1 MSHIT
6 KILLRV
12 VLIRARSKARP
23 EISEEQYGFMEDRGT
38 RNAIF
43 MMRSIADRA
52 IEMQRDLYICFID
65 YTKAFDK
72 IRHKN
77 LMQILNN
84 LDLDGKDLRLIQD
97 LYWRQQAAIRLDNDL
112 SKYVEIKRG
121 VRQGCVLSPDLF
133 SLYSE
138 MIMREVKDMDGI
150 KVNGE
155 NITNVRYA
163 DDTALIAD
171 SEKKLQDIV
180 DKIVTESQKLGLSL
194 NVKKTY
200 CMVISKKKETPKCH
214 LKSDGVVIKQV
225 EQFNYLGS
233 MLSADKR

>member
-1 MSHIT
+1 
-6 KILLRV
+6 
-12 VLIRARSKARP
+12 
-23 EISEEQYGFMEDRGT
+23 
-38 RNAIF
+38 
-43 MMRSIADRA
+43 
-52 IEMQRDLYICFID
+52 MQRDLYVCFID

-72 IRHKN
+72 VRHKN

-84 LDLDGKDLRLIQD
+84 LDLDSEDLRLIQD
-97 LYWRQQAAIRLDNDL
+97 LYWRQQAAIRIDHDL

-121 VRQGCVLSPDLF
+121 LWQGCVLSPDLF
-133 SLYSE
+133 SLYGE

-163 DDTALIAD
+163 DDTALISG

-180 DKIVTESQKLGLSL
+180 DQIDTESQKLELLL

-200 CMVISKKKETPKCH
+200 CIVTSK
-214 LKSDGVVIKQV
+214 
-225 EQFNYLGS
+225 
-233 MLSADKR
+233 

>member
-1 MSHIT
+1 
-6 KILLRV
+6 
-12 VLIRARSKARP
+12 
-23 EISEEQYGFMEDRGT
+23 
-38 RNAIF
+38 
-43 MMRSIADRA
+43 
-52 IEMQRDLYICFID
+52 MQRDLYVCFID

-72 IRHKN
+72 VRHKN
-77 LMQILNN
+77 LMQLLNN

-97 LYWRQQAAIRLDNDL
+97 LYWRQQAAIRIDNDL

-121 VRQGCVLSPDLF
+121 VRQGCVLSPDLC
-133 SLYSE
+133 SLYRE

-150 KVNGE
+150 KVTGE

-180 DKIVTESQKLGLSL
+180 DKIVTGSQQLGLSL

-200 CMVISKKKETPKCH
+200 CMVISKKKETPRCH
-214 LKSDGVVIKQV
+214 LKSAGVVIKQV

-233 MLSADKR
+233 MLTSDSRCETEIKRRI